1 MLDSIENQEPRVR
14 ARQAGTVASLVRS
27 PEVEAT
33 GQGQDQ
39 MITGHLQLSD
49 CQYHPPGWDRPSQK
63 VQSGPGSG
71 WI

>member
-1 MLDSIENQEPRVR
+1 MLDSIEYQEPRVR

-49 CQYHPPGWDRPSQK
+49 CQ
-63 VQSGPGSG
+63 
-71 WI
+71 